1 MNDLVKT
8 LTIILMLMLLACSLE
23 QPEYPALTPP
33 ENFASPQNIKIG
45 AELFKQKCASCHGHP
60 SEGRSLRAD
69 FFQPPAP
76 DFSATF
82 YKEVDP
88 AYLFWRIRTG
98 KTIEPW
104 QSQGSV
110 MPAWNDH
117 LGDAQVWQLVAY
129 LRSRSR

>member
-1 MNDLVKT
+1 MNYLVKN
-8 LTIILMLMLLACSLE
+8 LMIIFTLMLLACSPE
-23 QPEYPALTPP
+23 QPAYPALTPP

-45 AELFKQKCASCHGHP
+45 AELFRQKCASCHGR
-60 SEGRSLRAD
+60 SGEGRSLRAD

-76 DFSATF
+76 DFSAPF

-98 KTIEPW
+98 KTVEPW
-104 QSQGSV
+104 QSRGSV